1 MPGSHSKKIRKSY
14 AVGGTTDERLSDIRK
29 SYSKND
35 PSKVARGPEVSGV
48 PKHFGLGKHR
58 VDLAYITPDE
68 AKLLEN
74 LDMHGT
80 TPPNTGP
87 EIQNI
92 PNYNGWGRGDS
103 FGSTQNTDPS
113 SGTGNTTGSGDSNT
127 GNGGFND
134 AAGAAHDANV
144 ASYNEGLAERE
155 KERERQAM
163 LDQGYI
169 QTNWNLND
177 EENLLAGY
185 QYNELAAARAGL
197 TEDGAYAGALGVLG
211 YNPDGTPIST
221 TLGTSEDLGISSDL
235 GLSSLNENLTLS
247 NIGYDPEN
255 LSLANVGYDPEP
267 TDYAALADTV
277 GMTAA
282 DLSLPDF
289 GSLNAKEK
297 TNMEKLS
304 DAITNAGY
312 NAYNANLEAYNQKP
326 VTMAQYKAI
335 TTDFGD
341 LAGLAV
347 DGFGNTITGLQTD
360 TMSTLGNLS
369 LTAGDLASVGYGGL
383 PSISPTMSAL
393 QGGFNL
399 INGTPA
405 LTGAFGA
412 YNLPAGIDP
421 MSLAKIKADGTYATS
436 TSGLLGNFLS
446 DKFGFG
452 VPDKADF
459 DTPAEYKEAL
469 DTYNT
474 NRLSRTAAD
483 FDKVAAAGGTFNNN
497 EIAANL
503 TKEQYATAVAKD
515 MFPDPG
521 LAAAYRSQ
529 AAVDKAKEKEA
540 TRGGNLSATTENAAE
555 AAQDLTILTENG
567 LDVYNQM
574 LSSGYDMDYAYRYA
588 LRV

>member
-1 MPGSHSKKIRKSY
+1 MPGSHSKKIRKGY
-14 AVGGTTDERLSDIRK
+14 AVGGTADTRLSDIRK

-103 FGSTQNTDPS
+103 FGSTANTDPS

-144 ASYNEGLAERE
+144 ESYNEGLAERE
-155 KERERQAM
+155 KERERQRL

-169 QTNWNLND
+169 KTNWNLDD

-197 TEDGAYAGALGVLG
+197 TEDEAYAGALGALG

-235 GLSSLNENLTLS
+235 GLSSLNESLSLS

-312 NAYNANLEAYNQKP
+312 NAYNANLEAYGQKP

-347 DGFGNTITGLQTD
+347 DGFGNTLTGLQTD
-360 TMSTLGNLS
+360 TMSTLGDLS

-399 INGTPA
+399 FNQTPA
-405 LTGAFGA
+405 ITNSYNNLNVPADFNVQDHLKKDKYGNVVQSFTSRIMGPFTKEPELADYSDLGEFMKDKQA
-412 YNLPAGIDP
+412 YQDKINASANLDFD
-421 MSLAKIKADGTYATS
+421 SYSKIK
-436 TSGLLGNFLS
+436 
-446 DKFGFG
+446 G
-452 VPDKADF
+452 V
-459 DTPAEYKEAL
+459 
-469 DTYNT
+469 
-474 NRLSRTAAD
+474 
-483 FDKVAAAGGTFNNN
+483 TFKDPK
-497 EIAANL
+497 IAANL
-503 TKEQYATAVAKD
+503 TKEQYAVAVAND
-515 MFPDPG
+515 MFADPG

-529 AAVDKAKEKEA
+529 AEVDKAKEKEA

-555 AAQDLTILTENG
+555 AAQDLTILSENG

>member
-1 MPGSHSKKIRKSY
+1 MPGSHSKKIRKGYS
-14 AVGGTTDERLSDIRK
+14 VGGPTNERLSDIRK

-35 PSKVARGPEVSGV
+35 PSKVARGPEVTGV

-92 PNYNGWGRGDS
+92 PNYNGWGIGDS
-103 FGSTQNTDPS
+103 FGSTANTDPS

-144 ASYNEGLAERE
+144 ESYNESLAERE
-155 KERERQAM
+155 KERERQRL
-163 LDQGYI
+163 LDKGYI
-169 QTNWNLND
+169 KTNFNLDD
-177 EENLLAGY
+177 EENLLSGY
-185 QYNELAAARAGL
+185 QYNDLAAERAGL
-197 TEDGAYAGALGVLG
+197 TEDEAYAGALGALG
-211 YNPDGTPIST
+211 YNPDGTPVT
-221 TLGTSEDLGISSDL
+221 TGIGTSEDLGISSDL
-235 GLSSLNENLTLS
+235 GLTSITDSLSLPDLGTYT
-247 NIGYDPEN
+247 GEN
-255 LSLANVGYDPEP
+255 LSLANVGYDPEQ
-267 TDYAALADTV
+267 TDYAALADTI
-277 GMTAA
+277 GTPAA

-297 TNMEKLS
+297 TNMEKIS
-304 DAITNAGY
+304 DAITNAGF
-312 NAYNANLEAYNQKP
+312 NSYNANLESYGQKP

-341 LAGLAV
+341 LAGLAM
-347 DGFGNTITGLQTD
+347 DGFGNTLTGLKTD
-360 TMSTLGNLS
+360 TMSTLGDLS

-383 PSISPTMSAL
+383 PSISPTMSAF
-393 QGGFNL
+393 QGGLNLFNQ
-399 INGTPA
+399 TPA
-405 LTGAFGA
+405 ITNSYSNINVPADFNVQDHLKKDKYGNVVQSFTSRIMGRFTKAPELADYSDLGEFMKDKQA
-412 YNLPAGIDP
+412 YQDKINARANLDFD
-421 MSLAKIKADGTYATS
+421 SYSKIK
-436 TSGLLGNFLS
+436 
-446 DKFGFG
+446 G
-452 VPDKADF
+452 V
-459 DTPAEYKEAL
+459 
-469 DTYNT
+469 
-474 NRLSRTAAD
+474 
-483 FDKVAAAGGTFNNN
+483 TFKDAK
-497 EIAANL
+497 IAANL
-503 TKEQYATAVAKD
+503 TKEQYAVAIAND
-515 MFPDPG
+515 MFADPG

-540 TRGGNLSATTENAAE
+540 TRGGNLSSTTENAAE
-555 AAQDLTILTENG
+555 ATQDLTILTENG
-567 LDVYNQM
+567 LDIYNQL